1 MIAYRPNELV
11 PYEELNEHL
20 EEYIDKIIDNK
31 ISKIAIV
38 EDDAPPQVVM
48 ISIDEYEMLKKIT
61 IKEENKQCKH

>member
-11 PYEELNEHL
+11 PYKELNECL

-48 ISIDEYEMLKKIT
+48 ISIDEYEMLEKIT

>member
-11 PYEELNEHL
+11 PYKELNEHL